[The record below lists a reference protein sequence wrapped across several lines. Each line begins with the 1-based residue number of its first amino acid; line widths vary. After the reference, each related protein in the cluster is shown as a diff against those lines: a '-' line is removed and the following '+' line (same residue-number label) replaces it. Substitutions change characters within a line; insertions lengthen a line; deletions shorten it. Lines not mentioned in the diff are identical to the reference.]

1 MNGLTRKVLIFALV
15 MAAVAAGGW
24 LGRKAYKRAIE
35 RRLIAEARGCL
46 AKKDW
51 RGGGLCLQRALQ
63 VDPMNAE
70 ASGLFADLLEEEGS
84 PAALSWRVRA
94 AQLAPGDAS
103 HRFAWAK
110 TALELQD
117 FKSATEALQGLRQE
131 DKANAEYHKLAGALA
146 WGLKQHDEAEQHY
159 SKALS
164 LEPNNQT
171 LVLNLATIHL
181 SSTNRAIA
189 ERGRLT
195 LQQMTTDAELRVPAL
210 RVLEAEALSTKSFAT
225 AVDYARRLAEIPS
238 APPSDQVRYLELLRT
253 TKNPRFNSYL
263 SLLKR
268 DAFTNSSQAFALGQ
282 WMAETHNVTNA
293 IQWIRSLPADT
304 QTNAPLPLLTADLL
318 ARSNDWQSLL
328 ALVESQDWGEFN
340 FHRLAFESLAQ
351 TGLKQELAARS
362 AWNKA
367 FRLCYHRLD
376 RLSGLAQIA
385 AAWGW
390 KAQRTEVLTEISDEF
405 PKEKWAT
412 ALLESQYY
420 ADGNSQALAELLARR
435 YAADPSDTKLKNDL
449 ANISLLRKSGLPE
462 AYRMSREVYNS
473 ATNNPYFASTYA
485 YALLL
490 QDKPHEAARVF
501 DGISTNFLQIPA
513 VAAYYGVVQ
522 ARSGHKD
529 LAREPLTIA
538 AKAPLLPEEKEMV
551 RLAQNQL

>member
-15 MAAVAAGGW
+15 MAAVAAAGW
-24 LGRKAYKRAIE
+24 VGRKAYKKVIE
-35 RRLIAEARGCL
+35 RRLVAQARGYL

-63 VDPMNAE
+63 VEPMSAE
-70 ASGLFADLLEEEGS
+70 ASGLLADFLEAEGA
-84 PAALSWRVRA
+84 PAALSWRIRA
-94 AQLAPGDAS
+94 AQLAAGNPDYQL
-103 HRFAWAK
+103 AWAK

-117 FKSATEALQGLRQE
+117 FKSATEALQALRQE
-131 DKANAEYHKLAGALA
+131 DKNTAEFHKLAGALA
-146 WGLKQHDEAEQHY
+146 WGLKRHSEAEQHY
-159 SKALS
+159 AKALQ

-171 LVLNLATIHL
+171 LALNLATIHL
-181 SSTNRAIA
+181 SSTNRSVA
-189 ERGRLT
+189 EAGRLV
-195 LQQMTTDAELRVPAL
+195 LQQMTTNAELRVPAL
-210 RVLEAEALSTKSFAT
+210 RVLEAEALATKSYAT
-225 AVDYARRLAEIPS
+225 AVDCARRLAEVPTVT
-238 APPSDQVRYLELLRT
+238 APDQISYLELLRA
-253 TKNPRFNSYL
+253 TKSPVYDSYL
-263 SLLKR
+263 GLLQR
-268 DAFTNSSQAFALGQ
+268 TSSTNSLQAFALGK

-293 IQWIRSLPADT
+293 LQWIRSLPADT
-304 QTNAPLPLLTADLL
+304 QTNAPLPLLIADLL
-318 ARSNDWQSLL
+318 AGMNDWRSLL
-328 ALVESQDWGEFN
+328 ALVETQDWGEFN

-367 FRLCYHRLD
+367 FRLCSRRLD
-376 RLSGLAQIA
+376 RLSRLTQIT

-390 KAQRTEVLTEISDEF
+390 KTQRTQVLAEISDEF
-405 PKEKWAT
+405 PREKWAA

-420 ADGNSQALAELLARR
+420 ADGNSQALAELLARNH
-435 YAADPSDTKLKNDL
+435 AQDPTDPKLKNDL
-449 ANISLLRKSGLPE
+449 ANISLLRKSGLQE
-462 AYRMSREVYNS
+462 AYRMSREAYNS

-490 QDKPHEAARVF
+490 QDKPQEAARVF
-501 DGISTNFLQIPA
+501 ECVSTNFLQIPA

-529 LAREPLTIA
+529 LAREPLRMA